1 MKKKNEIKDEKC
13 NCTHD
18 EDCTCGDDCDCAH
31 EAIFETENDLNVAI
45 IKNNK
50 DLLLNEDCCTCI
62 NIMLSND
69 GRILTSFLGC
79 HNPYIVEQLEKAQKM
94 YFKSLKK
101 ALKQQYLS
109 DDECDCGCG
118 CGDDCHCDD
127 DCDCG
132 CNDGKECTCGDNC
145 GCGDKKAKKHKK
157 SKCNCSPD
165 CTCGCQDGK
174 ECTCEGNCTCGEN
187 CNCEAGTPNDCG
199 CGGKKNKNKK

>member
-18 EDCTCGDDCDCAH
+18 ENCTCGDDCDCEH
-31 EAIFETENDLNVAI
+31 EAIFETDNDLNVAI

-50 DLLLNEDCCTCI
+50 DLLLNENCCTCV

-101 ALKQQYLS
+101 ALKQQYFS
-109 DDECDCGCG
+109 RDECDCG
-118 CGDDCHCDD
+118 CGDDCHCDE

-132 CNDGKECTCGDNC
+132 CNDGKDCTCGDDC
-145 GCGDKKAKKHKK
+145 GCGDKKSKKQKK

-174 ECTCEGNCTCGEN
+174 DCTCEGNCTCGDN
-187 CNCEAGTPNDCG
+187 CNCEPGTPNDCG